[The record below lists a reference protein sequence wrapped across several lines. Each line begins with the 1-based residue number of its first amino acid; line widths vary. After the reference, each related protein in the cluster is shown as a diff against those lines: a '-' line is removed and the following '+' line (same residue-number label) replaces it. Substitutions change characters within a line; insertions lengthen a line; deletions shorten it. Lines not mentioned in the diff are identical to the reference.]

1 MTTKERNTKLSVA
14 EAVAGDRDLIKALMK
29 EALQEVLEGEMTE
42 FLGAEPGE
50 RTESRSGYRAG
61 YYGRSLVTRIGKL
74 ELRVPRDRSGEFSTA
89 LFERYARSEKA
100 LVAALAEMY
109 VQGVSTRKVKAIT
122 EELCGHS
129 FSASSISA
137 INKGLDEALAKFA
150 NRPLD
155 EAYPYLIL
163 DARYERVR
171 DNGVIAHQAVLI
183 AIGINWEGKRQVLA
197 VEMANRESQSSWKDF
212 LLRLKER
219 GLSGVEFV
227 VSDDHAGLKKAI
239 SVVLTDA
246 AWQRCYVH
254 FLRNALDYLP
264 RKADDDCLQEL
275 RWIYDRRDI
284 QEAQQDLSAWIGKW
298 QAKYPK
304 LVDWVETNIIETLT
318 FYRLPRAHH
327 KHLKSTNLLERLNE
341 AEAAVRTLIR
351 WAGDDPDREGLVDDL
366 LRCVDELLHDTPR
379 HGWWRARRRV
389 PEGPRRR
396 AGGSRCAS
404 PRLGDE
410 ALVDVPEDAGD
421 DAAHDRADDRDPGVR
436 PVRAALAGDREQLVD
451 DARAEVAGR
460 VDRVPGGAAEAHA
473 DRPHEDRDRERADRR
488 GVRAEGQDHE
498 HEDEGPDDLGDE
510 VEGGVADGRAGA
522 EDGELEARIVGLGP
536 VRPVVQGDQE
546 GAEHRA
552 DELTDEIGR
561 DLVDGHAALGQEA
574 KGDRRVQVGAGERRG
589 HDDAAEDREGPR
601 SGDDDPARVLR
612 LGLGEQHA
620 RDDAVAEQD
629 QDHGSEDLTEEDLHI
644 HS

>member
-1 MTTKERNTKLSVA
+1 MTMKERNTKLSAA
-14 EAVAGDRDLIKALMK
+14 EAVAGDRDLIKVLMK
-29 EALQEVLEGEMTE
+29 EALQEVLEGEMTD
-42 FLGAEPGE
+42 FLGAAPGE

-129 FSASSISA
+129 FSASAIST

-239 SVVLTDA
+239 SVVLTEA

-298 QAKYPK
+298 QGKYPK
-304 LVDWVETNIIETLT
+304 LVDWVEANIIETLT

-327 KHLKSTNLLERLNE
+327 KHLKSTNMLERLNE
-341 AEAAVRTLIR
+341 EIKRRTLVVRIFPNTESCLRLIR
-351 WAGDDPDREGLVDDL
+351 ALCIETHETWLEDNRYLNMTFLAEQKKEL
-366 LRCVDELLHDTPR
+366 LRL
-379 HGWWRARRRV
+379 
-389 PEGPRRR
+389 
-396 AGGSRCAS
+396 
-404 PRLGDE
+404 
-410 ALVDVPEDAGD
+410 
-421 DAAHDRADDRDPGVR
+421 AA
-436 PVRAALAGDREQLVD
+436 
-451 DARAEVAGR
+451 
-460 VDRVPGGAAEAHA
+460 
-473 DRPHEDRDRERADRR
+473 
-488 GVRAEGQDHE
+488 
-498 HEDEGPDDLGDE
+498 
-510 VEGGVADGRAGA
+510 
-522 EDGELEARIVGLGP
+522 
-536 VRPVVQGDQE
+536 
-546 GAEHRA
+546 
-552 DELTDEIGR
+552 
-561 DLVDGHAALGQEA
+561 
-574 KGDRRVQVGAGERRG
+574 
-589 HDDAAEDREGPR
+589 
-601 SGDDDPARVLR
+601 
-612 LGLGEQHA
+612 
-620 RDDAVAEQD
+620 
-629 QDHGSEDLTEEDLHI
+629 
-644 HS
+644 